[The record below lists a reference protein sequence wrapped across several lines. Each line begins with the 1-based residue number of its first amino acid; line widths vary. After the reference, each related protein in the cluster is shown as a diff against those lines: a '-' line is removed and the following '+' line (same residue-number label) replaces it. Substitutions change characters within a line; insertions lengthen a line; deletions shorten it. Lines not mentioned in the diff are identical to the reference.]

1 MPSPVINELV
11 RNHTGADTNEYV
23 EIFGD
28 PNTDYSNLTLVE
40 IEGDGTSAGNILSA
54 TSIGTTDADG
64 FFVTAFLNSA
74 FQNGTSTYLLVS
86 DYTGTLGTDLDT
98 DNDGTL
104 DATPWTAVLDGF
116 ALSDGGAGDQV
127 YSDVDL
133 TPDFDGGTFA
143 VGGVS
148 RAVDGQDTDAT
159 SDFVRNDFDGQGIP
173 GLGVDTATEGE
184 AINTP
189 GTANQVFAITPTFT
203 INEVDSDTPGSDTAE
218 FIEIYDGGVGN
229 SSLDGL
235 VLVLYNGSDDQSY
248 LSIDLDGQ
256 TTDENGFFVVGG
268 AAVANVDLVVSDGF
282 LQNGADAV
290 ALIAGDA
297 ADFPNDTAIPTENVV
312 DVVVYG
318 TGDADDVELLAGFG
332 ETVQADENANG
343 AQADESVGRNPDGD
357 GDFAA
362 LTPTPGA
369 SNQSTGGP
377 SSPVT
382 INEVDSDTPG
392 SDTAE
397 FIELYDGGAGNTSL
411 DGLVLVLYNGSDDQ
425 SYLSIDL
432 TGQTTDENG
441 FFVVG
446 GAAVAN
452 VDLVVSDG
460 FLQNGA
466 DAVALI
472 AGDAADFPNDT
483 AIPTENVVD
492 VVVYGTGDADD
503 AELLA
508 GFGETV
514 QADENANGNQADE
527 SVARAPDGSGD
538 FVAQAPTPGTTNTPP
553 ATGIVINEVD
563 SDTPGSDTGEFIELF
578 DGGAGNTSLDGLVLV
593 LYNGSDD
600 QSYLA
605 IDLDGQTTDENGFFV
620 VGGADVPNVDLVQ
633 ANNFLQN
640 GADAV
645 ALIAGDAADF
655 PNDSA
660 ITTDNLLD
668 VVVYGT
674 GDADDAGLLAG
685 FGETVQ
691 ADENANGNQAE
702 DSVARLP
709 DGTGEFVAQTPTP
722 GVSNGTDTGGGDP
735 TPAAIFEIQG
745 AGHISPLVGELVITT
760 GIVTAVDDN
769 GFYLQDPTGDGN
781 ANTSDGIFVFTGSV
795 PTVAVGDAAEV
806 TGDVEEFGFSD
817 RLTVTQIDASNVT
830 VTSSGNPLP
839 DAVVIGTGGLTPPTE
854 IIISEDEITTPI
866 DLSNPADA
874 AANNFD
880 PAEDGID
887 FYEALEGMRVTVQDA
902 IAVSPANGFGE
913 IFTVANQG
921 ADATGFNER
930 GGVTATEGDLNPE
943 RIQIQIDSNV
953 GPDLDVSNIIT
964 GDLLGDVT
972 GVVTYNFGNF
982 EVVATDIGTPVSG
995 GLEAE
1000 VTTLA
1005 GTDNQ
1010 LTIAS
1015 YNVLNLDPSDTEQIA
1030 IIAQQIVDNLLSPDV
1045 IALQEVQDNNGAAS
1059 GTVASDQ
1066 TLQALADAIEAAGGP
1081 AYSFAVVDP
1090 VAENTQG
1097 GQPNGNIRV
1106 AYLFNDDRVD
1116 LVEGSLQAL
1125 DEATLAAAGVSVPDA
1140 FNGSRIPLAAQF
1152 SFEGEVFT
1160 VINNHFTSKGG
1171 SDDLFGANQPAE
1183 ENGDDR
1189 REGQATALNDY
1200 VDSLLAADP
1209 DANVVVLGDFND
1221 FDFSTPLD
1229 IIEGGSGADQILFN
1243 QVETIAADA
1252 DRYTF
1257 IFQGN
1262 SQAIDQFLVTGNLV
1276 PNTEFDIVH
1285 VNADFQTRGSDHD
1298 PILGRIMVEAHDP
1311 LLLQGDDDA
1320 NLLEGASGDD
1330 TIRGARGDDT
1340 LIGNGG
1346 DDDIQGGR
1354 GADIV
1359 DGGAGNDELNGGR
1372 GADTVTGGEGDDRVD
1387 GDRGNDLLIGG
1398 TGNDLL
1404 IGNRGDDTL
1413 FGGEGDDTLRAGRG
1427 ADLLDGGSGN
1437 DLIIGARAADTITG
1451 GEGDDTLVGNRGAD
1465 TLNGGAGDDV
1475 FTGGRGS
1482 DVFVFASGDGNDEI
1496 TDFGNVGDDVIDL
1509 TAFATSFESLGITES
1524 GDDLL
1529 ITVGDT
1535 TILLRD
1541 TTSVSSDDFLF

>member
-1 MPSPVINELV
+1 MRTV
-11 RNHTGADTNEYV
+11 
-23 EIFGD
+23 
-28 PNTDYSNLTLVE
+28 
-40 IEGDGTSAGNILSA
+40 
-54 TSIGTTDADG
+54 

-86 DYTGTLGTDLDT
+86 DYIGTLGTDLDT

-104 DATPWTAVLDGF
+104 DAVPWTAVLDSF
-116 ALSDGGAGDQV
+116 ALSDGGADDHV

-173 GLGVDTATEGE
+173 GLDTDTVTEGE
-184 AINTP
+184 VINTP
-189 GTANQVFAITPTFT
+189 GSANQVLAVTPTFT
-203 INEVDSDTPGSDTAE
+203 INEVDSDTPDSDTAE
-218 FIEIYDGGVGN
+218 FIEIYDGGVGK
-229 SSLDGL
+229 S
-235 VLVLYNGSDDQSY
+235 
-248 LSIDLDGQ
+248 
-256 TTDENGFFVVGG
+256 
-268 AAVANVDLVVSDGF
+268 
-282 LQNGADAV
+282 
-290 ALIAGDA
+290 
-297 ADFPNDTAIPTENVV
+297 
-312 DVVVYG
+312 
-318 TGDADDVELLAGFG
+318 
-332 ETVQADENANG
+332 
-343 AQADESVGRNPDGD
+343 
-357 GDFAA
+357 
-362 LTPTPGA
+362 
-369 SNQSTGGP
+369 
-377 SSPVT
+377 
-382 INEVDSDTPG
+382 
-392 SDTAE
+392 
-397 FIELYDGGAGNTSL
+397 
-411 DGLVLVLYNGSDDQ
+411 
-425 SYLSIDL
+425 
-432 TGQTTDENG
+432 
-441 FFVVG
+441 
-446 GAAVAN
+446 
-452 VDLVVSDG
+452 
-460 FLQNGA
+460 
-466 DAVALI
+466 
-472 AGDAADFPNDT
+472 
-483 AIPTENVVD
+483 
-492 VVVYGTGDADD
+492 
-503 AELLA
+503 
-508 GFGETV
+508 
-514 QADENANGNQADE
+514 
-527 SVARAPDGSGD
+527 
-538 FVAQAPTPGTTNTPP
+538 
-553 ATGIVINEVD
+553 
-563 SDTPGSDTGEFIELF
+563 
-578 DGGAGNTSLDGLVLV
+578 SLDGLVLV

-633 ANNFLQN
+633 SNNFLQN

-645 ALIAGDAADF
+645 ALISGDADDF
-655 PNDSA
+655 PNDST

-674 GDADDAGLLAG
+674 GDADDTGLLTG
-685 FGETVQ
+685 FGQIVQ
-691 ADENANGNQAE
+691 ADEDGNGNQAE

-709 DGTGEFVAQTPTP
+709 DGIGDFFAQTPTP

-769 GFYLQDPTGDGN
+769 GFYLQDAAGDGD
-781 ANTSDGIFVFTGSV
+781 ANTSDGIFVFTGSA

-806 TGDVEEFGFSD
+806 TGQVEEFGFKG
-817 RLTVTQIDASNVT
+817 RLKVTQIDASDVT

-839 DAVVIGTGGLTPPTE
+839 DAVIIGTDGLTPPTE
-854 IIISEDEITTPI
+854 VIISEDELATPI

-880 PAEDGID
+880 AAEDGID

-902 IAVSPANGFGE
+902 IAVAPGNRFGE

-930 GGVTATEGDLNPE
+930 GGVTATDGDLNPE

-953 GPDLDVSNIIT
+953 GPALDATSVVT

-1015 YNVLNLDPSDTEQIA
+1015 YNVLNLDSGDTEQIA
-1030 IIAQQIVDNLLSPDV
+1030 TIAQQIVDNLLSPDV
-1045 IALQEVQDNNGAAS
+1045 IALQEVQDNNGSAS

-1116 LVEGSLQAL
+1116 LVDGSLQTL

-1152 SFEGEVFT
+1152 EFGGEVFT

-1171 SDDLFGANQPAE
+1171 SDDLFGSNQPAE

-1189 REGQATALNDY
+1189 REGQAQALNDY
-1200 VDSLLAADP
+1200 VDSLIAADP

-1262 SQAIDQFLVTGNLV
+1262 SQAIDQFLVTSNLV

-1298 PILGRIMVEAHDP
+1298 PILGRFMVETDEP
-1311 LLLQGDDDA
+1311 V
-1320 NLLEGASGDD
+1320 LLEGDNNTDAG
-1330 TIRGARGDDT
+1330 GNDT
-1340 LIGNGG
+1340 L
-1346 DDDIQGGR
+1346 
-1354 GADIV
+1354 
-1359 DGGAGNDELNGGR
+1359 DGGAGND
-1372 GADTVTGGEGDDRVD
+1372 T
-1387 GDRGNDLLIGG
+1387 LIGG
-1398 TGNDLL
+1398 D
-1404 IGNRGDDTL
+1404 
-1413 FGGEGDDTLRAGRG
+1413 
-1427 ADLLDGGSGN
+1427 
-1437 DLIIGARAADTITG
+1437 
-1451 GEGDDTLVGNRGAD
+1451 
-1465 TLNGGAGDDV
+1465 GDDV
-1475 FTGGRGS
+1475 FRIGRGYGS
-1482 DVFVFASGDGNDEI
+1482 DTI
-1496 TDFGNVGDDVIDL
+1496 TDFGTGANRLEFTEGL
-1509 TAFATSFESLGITES
+1509 FANLEAVQASAAEVD
-1524 GDDLL
+1524 DDLL
-1529 ITVGDT
+1529 I
-1535 TILLRD
+1535 RD
-1541 TTSVSSDDFLF
+1541 PDA